1 MWNDA
6 QSRAFTVMWNDTQR
20 GDAQSRAFTTMW
32 NGAEVQTAHM
42 LTQRGDAQSRAF
54 TVMWFGAQ
62 SPCVKYSRRV
72 RMRCYDAVR
81 GGMLCRMDPG

>member
-42 LTQRGDAQSRAF
+42 LTQRGDLQRGLHNNVVRC
-54 TVMWFGAQ
+54 TV
-62 SPCVKYSRRV
+62 
-72 RMRCYDAVR
+72 AVR
-81 GGMLCRMDPG
+81 